1 MKTHFHITDE
11 DFADYVK
18 LTAQGET
25 HYFQKDLTLELEDRD
40 ALNAD
45 IEWIKT
51 EEYVKESGKP
61 IFLRLL
67 LTIAKWIIG
76 PLVFFIDSY
85 CGIRLDSGYPT
96 FNPYRVKQSVS
107 ISDPKEKTVH
117 ITLTDPKYNKHT
129 KKYSPPAL
137 SYSQADVAVLKEDI
151 AFSEAELKRDWNV
164 YHVSAFTV
172 IIAIILLLNAINCA
186 VAVGGHQREPLL
198 PVSENIGRILG
209 IALCSAVM
217 LAILIAFIVTIVKAC
232 KLKKE
237 VARINQ

>member
-11 DFADYVK
+11 EFADYVK
-18 LTAQGET
+18 LTVQGKT
-25 HYFQKDLTLELEDRD
+25 HYFQTDLTLECEARD
-40 ALNAD
+40 TLSAD

-51 EEYVKESGKP
+51 EEYVKISGKSK
-61 IFLRLL
+61 FLRLL
-67 LTIAKWIIG
+67 LAVAKWIIG
-76 PLVFFIDSY
+76 PLVFFVDNDN
-85 CGIRLDSGYPT
+85 GIRLDSGYPS

-107 ISDPKEKTVH
+107 ISDPNEKTVH

-151 AFSEAELKRDWNV
+151 AFSEAELKRDWNG
-164 YHVSAFTV
+164 YHVPAFTV
-172 IIAIILLLNAINCA
+172 IMAIILLLNAINYA
-186 VAVGGHQREPLL
+186 VAVRSHQREPLL

-217 LAILIAFIVTIVKAC
+217 LAILIAFVVIIVKAC